1 MNIGGKKVKERFFVD
16 CICDKII
23 NDNQV
28 ILANKINGEW
38 LKIPIE
44 CYKIIEYSV
53 KNKISL
59 DKLDYAF
66 NIDDDKKYYK
76 RVIDK
81 LEQLGFIRNLI
92 LEEFKLNKVNLV
104 SFSPTNRCNLR
115 CDYCCV
121 DSKIENKDH
130 LDTDEVKKAIDNIV
144 KINPRTLTITG
155 GEPLLREDF
164 FEILSYVKEKF
175 KGEIILSTNAT
186 LIEYSKVD
194 EIIKDLYAI
203 EISLDG
209 YDELS
214 CSKIRGEGVFTKVIN
229 LVKYIKSKGFD
240 NIGLSMVVGKNN
252 ENNIDKFNKLNQELG
267 TAPIIRNFMNI
278 GRGNENSSR
287 YLNDELDIGYI
298 CKGDYTDKNNLTA
311 NMCKAGVNQMSI
323 DSKGDV
329 YPCPNLE
336 YDDLKMFNILQFEE
350 SILETIFSRDMDV
363 FDKFDNLKTVNI
375 EKCKDC
381 KVNVFCT
388 TCPSKVYTLKN
399 DEEMFNSNCKK
410 MKSIL
415 EHIIW

>member
-1 MNIGGKKVKERFFVD
+1 MKKRFFVS

-28 ILANKINGEW
+28 ILANKINGKW

-44 CYKIIEYSV
+44 CYKTIEYSV
-53 KNKISL
+53 ENKISL
-59 DKLDYAF
+59 DQLEGIFKFDE
-66 NIDDDKKYYK
+66 DKKYYK

-81 LEQLGFIRNLI
+81 LEELGFINNLI
-92 LEEFKLNKVNLV
+92 VDEFKLDKVNLV
-104 SFSPTNRCNLR
+104 TFSPTNRCNLR

-121 DSKIENKDH
+121 DSKIENKDY
-130 LDTDEVKKAIDNIV
+130 LDTDDVKKAIDNII
-144 KINPRTLTITG
+144 KINPRTLTISG

-164 FEILSYVKEKF
+164 FEILTYVKEKF
-175 KGEIILSTNAT
+175 KGKIILSTNAT
-186 LIEYSKVD
+186 LIKDSQID
-194 EIIKDLYAI
+194 EIITGLHAI

-214 CSKIRGEGVFTKVIN
+214 CSKVRGEGVFTKVIN
-229 LVKYIKSKGFD
+229 LVKYIKLKGFD

-252 ENNIDKFNKLNQELG
+252 ENNIDKFNKLNEELE
-267 TAPIIRNFMNI
+267 TKPMIRNFMNI

-298 CKGDYTDKNNLTA
+298 CKGDYIDKNSLTA
-311 NMCKAGVNQMSI
+311 NMCKAGVNQISI
-323 DSKGDV
+323 DCKGDV

-336 YDDLKMFNILQFEE
+336 YEDLKMFNILQFEE
-350 SILETIFSRDMDV
+350 NTLETIFSRDMDV
-363 FDKFDNLKTVNI
+363 FDKFDNLKPVNI
-375 EKCKDC
+375 EECKDC
-381 KVNVFCT
+381 KINVFCT
-388 TCPSKVYTLKN
+388 TCPSKIYTLKN

-415 EHIIW
+415 EPIVW